1 MGLPPLQ
8 PRIPQC
14 PLVTCGMRL
23 KAGGGEKVVLS
34 PNCRVSW
41 QPRGFEAPPAHSSG
55 LGPLVPPEFP
65 AETLVKGSHFV
76 HKTPPSPSMWRKP
89 PCAMQGGIFP
99 CRSQEG
105 QQDKMDPELFHSAP
119 VNCAVLPRT
128 FRALTPVS
136 GECRFYLRTPTPL
149 AIWPLLGHFSEIEIG
164 TQVFSG
170 KFDFNSHRRGS

>member
-105 QQDKMDPELFHSAP
+105 QQDKMGPELFHSAP

-149 AIWPLLGHFSEIEIG
+149 AIWALLGHFFRNRSWNTSIFRKIR
-164 TQVFSG
+164 F
-170 KFDFNSHRRGS
+170 